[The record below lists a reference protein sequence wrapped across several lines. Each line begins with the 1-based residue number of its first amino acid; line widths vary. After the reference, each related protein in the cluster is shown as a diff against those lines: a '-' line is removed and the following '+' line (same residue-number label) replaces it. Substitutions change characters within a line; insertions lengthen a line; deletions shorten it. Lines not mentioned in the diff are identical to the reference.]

1 MTKFEQ
7 AQIERAKPHGRSAL
21 LRTVAIIHRA
31 GSKRTQREILELIK
45 DLGAGSSGELT
56 VRNGCLM
63 YVGEW
68 IMNKHALHY
77 IELNPAP
84 LNEGPSDLAI
94 IAGAAALVAGL
105 GLILVV
111 LFSL

>member
-7 AQIERAKPHGRSAL
+7 AQIKRAKPHGRSAL

-63 YVGEW
+63 YIGE
-68 IMNKHALHY
+68 
-77 IELNPAP
+77 
-84 LNEGPSDLAI
+84 
-94 IAGAAALVAGL
+94 
-105 GLILVV
+105 
-111 LFSL
+111 